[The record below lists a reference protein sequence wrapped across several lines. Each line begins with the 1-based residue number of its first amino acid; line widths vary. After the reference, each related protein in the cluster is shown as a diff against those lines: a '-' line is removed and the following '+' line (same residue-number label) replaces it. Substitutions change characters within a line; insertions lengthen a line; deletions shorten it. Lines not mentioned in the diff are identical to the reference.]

1 MSGEPLVVA
10 DPPHTGPT
18 ETIMLTFMLANLIL
32 SIVVLGGLFGTVRLT
47 MRVASDRGR
56 RGERPDAGRVFAR
69 SVARAA

>member
-1 MSGEPLVVA
+1 MCGRPLVAA
-10 DPPHTGPT
+10 DPTQAGLT

-32 SIVVLGGLFGTVRLT
+32 SIVVLGGLFGTVRLA

-56 RGERPDAGRVFAR
+56 GGERPDAGRAFAR

>member
-1 MSGEPLVVA
+1 MSGRPRVAA
-10 DPPHTGPT
+10 DPTHTGLT

-32 SIVVLGGLFGTVRLT
+32 SIVVLGGLFGTFRLA

-56 RGERPDAGRVFAR
+56 GGEWPDAARAFVR